1 MSLVQK
7 LGTTVG
13 FLVILLGLGSADAYF
28 MKDHLVLPALTE
40 GIATAEGIS
49 PIADPDVFA
58 TLEKHQITSQEVSE
72 QSFLDRIMGDK
83 TPVTTRVLLKDNDR
97 LALFSFADSP
107 QIKTYFNVLKETLHA
122 SFSPQV
128 TDLLDTTEEPEGKP
142 IRNVIRNVLTFR
154 DPAISEERILFLRVR
169 ERLYEFHVVEGQG
182 DTIQEIIDE
191 LTQ

>member
-1 MSLVQK
+1 MNLVQK
-7 LGTTVG
+7 LGMTIG

-28 MKDHLVLPALTE
+28 MKDHLVLPAITE
-40 GIATAEGIS
+40 GVATAEGVS

-72 QSFLDRIMGDK
+72 QGFLDRIMGDK

-142 IRNVIRNVLTFR
+142 IRNVLTFR